1 MTSAHVMTSGHVT
14 LISHHQSPEQQGGGH
29 SVQAGAPNEED
40 GRQTQA
46 DGDQGRP
53 QVNLTVVSVAW
64 RVGH

>member
-1 MTSAHVMTSGHVT
+1 M
-14 LISHHQSPEQQGGGH
+14 SHHQSPEQQRGGH
-29 SVQAGAPNEED
+29 SVQAGAPDEED